1 MRRPIALLLLAL
13 ATLAGPRPAVAR
25 SAGAWGADQRLTHDG
40 GRSFTTF
47 NFARDVAADAQGRVH
62 AVWYDDRGGSFQ
74 VFAKRSLDR
83 GATWSA
89 DLLLSAG
96 FVEAEHPAVAA
107 SGSTVLVVWHGQRA
121 GVAGSDVYLRRST
134 DGGRS
139 WGAVQP
145 LTESHA
151 AAHAAIALSGRSAQV
166 VWGENGSGTTE
177 IATRHSRDGGKTW
190 TEAQAVSAGDGEASW
205 VSTVALEG
213 DEVHVAWV
221 DTRDGNEEEYYRRS
235 ADGGESWEPVLRL
248 TRNPANSWAPSLA
261 VAGGRVHFVW
271 FDQKDS
277 PIQPQ
282 AAEGRLDGIL
292 RDLGLPVLPEPAGVL
307 VPHPEEEARRR
318 AQEKAALISAATPEW
333 VRAGGDVARL
343 QAILNEVQE
352 LGAAGA
358 SYLVKD
364 RKLDEALQLMGL
376 VYTPHPFAGVP
387 RIDHGEALQ
396 IRVADKLAQ
405 VRDAAPDW
413 VRHGGDP
420 AALEARLRDFQQSL
434 DLATRSWEIY
444 YRRSDDGGRTWGA
457 AQRLTRAPGVSARP
471 SVVVAG
477 SDVDIAWFDER
488 DGDFEIYAKH
498 SPDGGETWG
507 EDVRLTS
514 APGASMLVSLA
525 AAGGDLY
532 ALWYDERDGN
542 PEIYFKRRAK

>member
-1 MRRPIALLLLAL
+1 MRARIVLALLAL
-13 ATLAGPRPAVAR
+13 ATLAGPRLSVAR
-25 SAGAWGADQRLTHDG
+25 SGGTWGADQRLTSDR
-40 GRSFTTF
+40 GRSFTTY
-47 NFARDVAADAQGRVH
+47 NFARDVAADSQGRVH

-74 VFAKRSLDR
+74 IYTRRSVDR
-83 GATWSA
+83 GATWGA
-89 DLLLSAG
+89 DLLLSPG
-96 FVEAEHPAVAA
+96 FAAAEHPAVAA

-121 GVAGSDVYLRRST
+121 GANGPDVYLRRSS

-139 WGAVQP
+139 WGAVLP

-151 AAHAAIALSGRSAQV
+151 AAHAAVALFGRSAQV
-166 VWGENGSGTTE
+166 VWGESGSGTTE

-190 TEAQAVSAGDGEASW
+190 TEAQPVSAGDGEASW

-235 ADGGESWEPVLRL
+235 IDGGESWEPVLRL
-248 TRNPANSWAPSLA
+248 TRNPANSWAPSLT
-261 VAGGRVHFVW
+261 VAGGRVHLVW

-277 PIQPQ
+277 AIQPR

-318 AQEKAALISAATPEW
+318 AQEKAALISAAAPDW
-333 VRAGGDVARL
+333 VRAGGDATRL
-343 QAILNEVQE
+343 QAILNEVQA

-376 VYTPHPFAGVP
+376 TYTLHPFAGVP

-396 IRVADKLAQ
+396 IRVADKLGE

-413 VRHGGDP
+413 VRRGGDP
-420 AALEARLRDFQQSL
+420 AALEARLRDFEQSL
-434 DLATRSWEIY
+434 DLATQSWEIY

-457 AQRLTRAPGVSARP
+457 AQRLTRAAGVSARP

-477 SDVDIAWFDER
+477 SDVDVAWFDER

-498 SPDGGETWG
+498 SADGGETWG
-507 EDVRLTS
+507 EDVRLTR